1 MYPVNIKM
9 DGRACLVIGGGHVAQ
24 RKVCT
29 LLEEKAA
36 VTVIAPEVCSDLEA
50 LFREGRISWR
60 RESYEAPMCGG
71 FCMVVTAAGDKAV
84 ALSVQKE
91 AEREGFLYN
100 AADFPALGNC
110 HIPAR
115 IKKEGLMVTVST
127 EGRSPAMAKYV
138 KNWLAFEIPDAYGQW
153 LDRMGAL
160 RSVLQEGLADAEQRE
175 KFWRLAFEHQ
185 VMELV
190 VQGNLDAAEE
200 RVRSGI
206 SRLRSES

>member
-36 VTVIAPEVCSDLEA
+36 VTVIAPEVCSGLEA

-71 FCMVVTAAGDKAV
+71 FCMVVTAAGDKEV

-91 AEREGFLYN
+91 AERKGFLYN

-138 KNWLAFEIPDAYGQW
+138 KNWLALEIPDAYGQW
-153 LDRMGAL
+153 LDRMGAVSYTHL
-160 RSVLQEGLADAEQRE
+160 DVYKRQQYARTHTGQAVGPSFAGVGSFGYPRCFMAE
-175 KFWRLAFEHQ
+175 
-185 VMELV
+185 V
-190 VQGNLDAAEE
+190 
-200 RVRSGI
+200 
-206 SRLRSES
+206 

>member
-9 DGRACLVIGGGHVAQ
+9 DGRACLVIGGGHVAL
-24 RKVCT
+24 RKVRT
-29 LLEEKAA
+29 LLEEKAT
-36 VTVIAPEVCSDLEA
+36 VTVVAPQICSGLEA
-50 LFREGRISWR
+50 FFREGRISWR
-60 RESYEAPMCGG
+60 RESYEAPMCGSC
-71 FCMVVTAAGDKAV
+71 CMVVTAAGDRTVAV
-84 ALSVQKE
+84 SVQEE
-91 AEREGFLYN
+91 AERESILYN

-127 EGRSPAMAKYV
+127 EGQSPAMAKYV
-138 KNWLAFEIPDAYGQW
+138 KNWLALEIPDAYGQW

-160 RSVLQEGLADAEQRE
+160 RTVLQEELADAEQRE
-175 KFWRLAFEHQ
+175 KFWRLAFEHR
-185 VMELV
+185 VMKLV

-206 SRLRSES
+206 SRFRSES

>member
-36 VTVIAPEVCSDLEA
+36 VTVIAPEVCSGLEA

-71 FCMVVTAAGDKAV
+71 FCMVVTAAGDK
-84 ALSVQKE
+84 
-91 AEREGFLYN
+91 
-100 AADFPALGNC
+100 DFPALGKC

-138 KNWLAFEIPDAYGQW
+138 KNWLALEIPDAYGQW

>member
-9 DGRACLVIGGGHVAQ
+9 DGRACLVIGGGHVAL
-24 RKVCT
+24 RKVRT
-29 LLEEKAA
+29 LLEEKAT
-36 VTVIAPEVCSDLEA
+36 VTVVAPQICSGLEA

-60 RESYEAPMCGG
+60 RESYEAPMCGS
-71 FCMVVTAAGDKAV
+71 FFMVVTAAGDKTV
-84 ALSVQKE
+84 ALSVQEE
-91 AEREGFLYN
+91 AERESILYN

-138 KNWLAFEIPDAYGQW
+138 KNWLALEIPDAYGQW

>member
-1 MYPVNIKM
+1 
-9 DGRACLVIGGGHVAQ
+9 
-24 RKVCT
+24 
-29 LLEEKAA
+29 
-36 VTVIAPEVCSDLEA
+36 
-50 LFREGRISWR
+50 
-60 RESYEAPMCGG
+60 MCGD

-91 AEREGFLYN
+91 AEQKGILYN

-138 KNWLAFEIPDAYGQW
+138 KNWLALEIPDAYGQW

>member
-36 VTVIAPEVCSDLEA
+36 VTVIAPEACSGLEDL
-50 LFREGRISWR
+50 FQEGRISWR

-71 FCMVVTAAGDKAV
+71 FCMVVTATGDKAV

-91 AEREGFLYN
+91 AERKGFLYN

-138 KNWLAFEIPDAYGQW
+138 KNWLALEIPDAYGQW

-160 RSVLQEGLADAEQRE
+160 RSVLQKGLADAEQRE

>member
-1 MYPVNIKM
+1 M
-9 DGRACLVIGGGHVAQ
+9 
-24 RKVCT
+24 
-29 LLEEKAA
+29 
-36 VTVIAPEVCSDLEA
+36 VTVVAPEVCSGLEA

-71 FCMVVTAAGDKAV
+71 FCMVVTATGDKAV

-91 AEREGFLYN
+91 AEQKGFLYN

-127 EGRSPAMAKYV
+127 EGRAPAMAKYV
-138 KNWLAFEIPDAYGQW
+138 KNWLALEIPDAYGQW
-153 LDRMGAL
+153 LDRMGEL

>member
-24 RKVCT
+24 RKVRT

-60 RESYEAPMCGG
+60 RESYEAPMGGG
-71 FCMVVTAAGDKAV
+71 FSMVVTAAGDKAV

-110 HIPAR
+110 RIHAR
-115 IKKEGLMVTVST
+115 RKKEGLMVTT
-127 EGRSPAMAKYV
+127 EGRSPATAKYV
-138 KNWLAFEIPDAYGQW
+138 KTLLALEIPDAYGQW

>member
-71 FCMVVTAAGDKAV
+71 FCMVVTAAGDKEV

-91 AEREGFLYN
+91 AEQKGFLYN

-115 IKKEGLMVTVST
+115 IKKRGL
-127 EGRSPAMAKYV
+127 
-138 KNWLAFEIPDAYGQW
+138 W
-153 LDRMGAL
+153 
-160 RSVLQEGLADAEQRE
+160 
-175 KFWRLAFEHQ
+175 
-185 VMELV
+185 
-190 VQGNLDAAEE
+190 
-200 RVRSGI
+200 
-206 SRLRSES
+206 